1 MNSKNNNRQYIAGL
15 IISLVLIPFSALA
28 HHNWL
33 SEFDPDLPVI
43 VSGTVVNFQLT
54 NPHARLFVDEMQ
66 ENGEIKHWNFELAAA
81 SMLMRQ
87 SIRRDT
93 LQPGDTVTIH
103 AARAREVENVANV
116 EYVEILDESGNVT
129 FRFGSARQ

>member
-1 MNSKNNNRQYIAGL
+1 MTIKNHKRQYIAGL
-15 IISLVLIPFSALA
+15 IFALALIPISAFA

-43 VSGTVVNFQLT
+43 VSGTVTNFQLT
-54 NPHARLFVDEMQ
+54 NPHARLFVDEVLA
-66 ENGEIKHWNFELAAA
+66 NGEIKHWNFELAAA

-87 SIRRDT
+87 SIRRDS
-93 LQPGDTVTIH
+93 LQPGDNVTIH
-103 AARAREVENVANV
+103 AARAREVDNVANV
-116 EYVEILDESGNVT
+116 EYVEILDDSGNVT